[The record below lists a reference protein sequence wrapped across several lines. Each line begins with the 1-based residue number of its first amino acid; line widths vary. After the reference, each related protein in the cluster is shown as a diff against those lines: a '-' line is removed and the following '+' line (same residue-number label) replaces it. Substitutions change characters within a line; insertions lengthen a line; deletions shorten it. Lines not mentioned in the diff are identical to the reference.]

1 MEKLKRK
8 FGDRYDGYRVKKVEP
23 FFLVIP
29 YIMKTRVDSQVYYT
43 DKLEITEIEKF
54 VREHAA
60 TDIPGLKTYHVI
72 IAAMIRLIS
81 QRPHLNRFVIGSKI
95 YARNH
100 ISVSMALKR
109 SMSDDSETTTIKPVF
124 EHEDVLQD
132 VVQKFNEAVE
142 ANKKVVK
149 ENDTDFVAKLIGN
162 MPGFITKFLVGTLT
176 TLDKLGIMPKVI
188 NKVSPFHTSL
198 FITNLGSIGINPI
211 YHHIYEFGTTSV
223 FIALGKKYTER
234 EIDENGNVVKRRYVD
249 LKVVADERICDGY
262 YYALSMR
269 TLAKILKNP
278 EELMKK
284 PASVVMDDGIIIKG
298 RIKKQKDRKEN

>member
-1 MEKLKRK
+1 MQIDL
-8 FGDRYDGYRVKKVEP
+8 
-23 FFLVIP
+23 
-29 YIMKTRVDSQVYYT
+29 
-43 DKLEITEIEKF
+43 ITEIEKF

-60 TDIPGLKTYHVI
+60 TDIPGLKTYHVV

-81 QRPHLNRFVIGSKI
+81 QRPYLNRFVMGSKI

-100 ISVSMALKR
+100 ISISMALKR
-109 SMSDDSETTTIKPVF
+109 SMSDDSETTTIKPIF
-124 EHEDVLQD
+124 KHDDILKD
-132 VVQKFNEAVE
+132 VVEKFNEAVE

-149 ENDTDFVAKLIGN
+149 ENQTDFVAKLIGN
-162 MPGFITKFLVGTLT
+162 LPGIFVKFVVGTLAN
-176 TLDKLGIMPKVI
+176 LDKVGLMPKVI

-223 FIALGKKYTER
+223 FVALGKKYTER
-234 EIDENGNVVKRRYVD
+234 EIDEEGNVVRRRYVD

-269 TLAKILKNP
+269 MLAKIFRNP
-278 EELMKK
+278 EVLLKK
-284 PASVVMDDGIIIKG
+284 PESVVIDDGIIMKG
-298 RIKKQKDRKEN
+298 RIKKKKECEENEMVPLGAETI